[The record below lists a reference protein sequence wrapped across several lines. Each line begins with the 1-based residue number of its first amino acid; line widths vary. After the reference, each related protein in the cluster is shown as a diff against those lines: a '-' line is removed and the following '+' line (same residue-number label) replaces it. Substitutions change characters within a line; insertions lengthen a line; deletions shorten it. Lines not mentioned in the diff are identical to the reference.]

1 MTTNTRLTTEEPSHF
16 YYPDGRPCYEVPR
29 ANGNGMRPTT
39 LADCKRLGLLPS
51 ATTILKAA
59 AKPQLTNWLIE
70 QAVLSVLT
78 TPRNDGEDLGA
89 FVERVLHQERQQDQE
104 RQQAADRGT
113 QLHAS
118 LEAMLKGEPVP
129 DADVPWIKPAFEH
142 LLKMCP
148 KTLETEFVVIGQGY
162 AGRVDFAGHSPE
174 SMWLVDFKT
183 TKKLPKD
190 RSWPEHRLQL
200 SAYAEAFM
208 YERVALPLSVA
219 NLYIST
225 TDQGAFVWHENHD
238 WPIDFRCGFFPLL
251 QYWKWLNSY

>member
-1 MTTNTRLTTEEPSHF
+1 MTTKLTTEESSHW
-16 YYPDGRPCYEVPR
+16 YYPNGRPCYEVPR

-59 AKPQLTNWLIE
+59 AKPGLVNWQIL
-70 QAVLSVLT
+70 QAVYAVMHDPGKEGETLDDKVVRVL
-78 TPRNDGEDLGA
+78 E
-89 FVERVLHQERQQDQE
+89 VERTQDQE
-104 RQQAADRGT
+104 RQQAADLGSR
-113 QLHAS
+113 LHEG
-118 LEAMLKGEPVP
+118 LEAMIQGQRVSDLI
-129 DADVPWIKPAFEH
+129 APWIKPAYEH

-174 SMWLVDFKT
+174 SMWLVDFKS

-225 TDQGAFVWHENHD
+225 VDQGAFAWHENHD

>member
-1 MTTNTRLTTEEPSHF
+1 MTTRLTTEESSHW

-29 ANGNGMRPTT
+29 ANGNGTRPTT
-39 LADCKRLGLLPS
+39 ISDARKLNLVPS
-51 ATTILKAA
+51 VTTILKAA
-59 AKPQLTNWLIE
+59 AKPGLVNWQIL
-70 QAVLSVLT
+70 QAVYAVM
-78 TPRNDGEDLGA
+78 NDPGKEGETLDDK
-89 FVERVLHQERQQDQE
+89 VVRVLQEERQQDQE

-129 DADVPWIKPAFEH
+129 DADFPWIFPAFAH
-142 LLKMCP
+142 LKTMCP

-183 TKKLPKD
+183 AKKLPKE

-225 TDQGAFVWHENHD
+225 TDQGAFAWHENHD